1 MEKRLYRSRKKKVIA
16 GLCGGLGEYLD
27 IDPVILRI
35 IFVLITIFH
44 GIGVIVYIIMWIIVQ
59 EEPYDKSFTEESKE
73 PETEN
78 ETKKE
83 STFTNNSKQATESP
97 SSSNG
102 RIVIG
107 VLLIIIG
114 LVFLSEKFFP
124 FFDFEFVFALGL
136 IGFGI
141 ALIINFFNRS
151 EKSS

>member
-44 GIGVIVYIIMWIIVQ
+44 GIGVLVYIIMWIIVQ
-59 EEPYDKSFTEESKE
+59 EEPYDKSFTEEKKE
-73 PETEN
+73 PNPEN
-78 ETKKE
+78 ETKSE
-83 STFTNNSKQATESP
+83 STFTENTAQVKETKN
-97 SSSNG
+97 SSNG

-107 VLLIIIG
+107 VLFIIIG